1 MLKKV
6 VINYRRIMKKYLSNL
21 MIVLTL
27 ILFFTACSKDVS
39 AYYSGQVP
47 DHPRILLLK
56 GEENQ
61 VKANINTDYYWKIV
75 HDMIIA
81 ECNVIISNP
90 PVERILI
97 GRRLLDKSRE
107 ALKRIFYL
115 SYAYRMTG
123 NRAFL
128 DRAEKEM
135 LAVSAFTDWN
145 PSHFLDVAEMTMA
158 VAIGYDWLYESLS
171 ENTRQV
177 VRDAIINKGLKTS
190 LDSKY
195 NSWLRATHNWNQVCN
210 AGMTYGA
217 LAIWEYDSTL
227 ASDIINRACES
238 ILLPMEDYKPDGAYP
253 EGYGYWGYG
262 TSFNVMFISAYEKA
276 FGKKFE
282 SPATESFLKTAY
294 YMVNM
299 SGPTGQCFNYSD
311 NGSGTGLHPAMFWLA
326 SRLGDY
332 SVLYEEMKFLGQMK
346 RASDRLL
353 PAMMIWNAGITKTL
367 VKEPARLMWTGGG
380 KNPVALM
387 RTSWSNP
394 DAIFVG
400 LKGGSPRVNHG
411 HMDVGSFVMES
422 EGVRWAM
429 DFGAQDYNSLEQKGV
444 DLWNMSQNSQ
454 RWEVFRYNNFVHNT
468 LTINQQLQRVD
479 GKAEIISSSDNPDF
493 MNAVMDLAPVYSG
506 QLTSAKRGVA
516 IADRKYVIVRDEIQP
531 VSDNTTV
538 RWTMLTS
545 ASVKITDTG
554 TAELTGN
561 GKRLLLKVTQPSDAT
576 IKTWPTDPPHD
587 YDAPNPGTTLAG
599 FEIVVPAGRTT
610 AIEVLLIPGNTDP
623 SSAMGKG
630 ELKNWPA
637 VK

>member
-1 MLKKV
+1 
-6 VINYRRIMKKYLSNL
+6 MKKYLSNL

-115 SYAYRMTG
+115 SYAYRITG

-177 VRDAIINKGLKTS
+177 VRDAIINKGLKPS

>member
-1 MLKKV
+1 
-6 VINYRRIMKKYLSNL
+6 MKKYLSNL

-27 ILFFTACSKDVS
+27 ILFFTACSKDAS
-39 AYYSGQVP
+39 AHYSGQVP

-115 SYAYRMTG
+115 SYAYRITG

>member
-1 MLKKV
+1 
-6 VINYRRIMKKYLSNL
+6 MKKYLSNL

-115 SYAYRMTG
+115 SYAYRITG

>member
-1 MLKKV
+1 
-6 VINYRRIMKKYLSNL
+6 MKKYFSNL
-21 MIVLTL
+21 VVVLTL
-27 ILFFTACSKDVS
+27 ILFSTACSEDAS
-39 AYYSGQVP
+39 ALYTGQVP

-61 VKANINTDYYWKIV
+61 VKANINTEYYWKIV
-75 HDMIIA
+75 HDMIIT
-81 ECNVIISNP
+81 ECNAIISNP

-158 VAIGYDWLYESLS
+158 AAIGYDWLYESLS

-177 VRDAIINKGLKTS
+177 VRDAIINKGLKPS

-227 ASDIINRACES
+227 ASSIISRACES

-332 SVLYEEMKFLGQMK
+332 SVLYEELKFLGQMK

-353 PAMMIWNAGITKTL
+353 PAMMIWNAGITKSL
-367 VKEPARLMWTGGG
+367 VKEPVRLMWTGGG

-400 LKGGSPRVNHG
+400 FKGGSPRVNHG

-468 LTINQQLQRVD
+468 LTVNGQLQRVD
-479 GKAEIISSSDNPDF
+479 GKAEMISSSSNLQF
-493 MNAVMDLAPVYSG
+493 MNAIMDLAPVYSG
-506 QLTSAKRGVA
+506 QLTAAKRGVA
-516 IADRKYVIVRDEIQP
+516 IPDNKYVIVRDEIQP
-531 VSDNTTV
+531 ASDNTTV

-545 ASVKITDTG
+545 ASVNITG
-554 TAELTGN
+554 PGMAELTKN
-561 GKRLLLKVTQPSDAT
+561 NRKLIIKVNQPASVT
-576 IKTWPTDPPHD
+576 MKTWSTDPPHD
-587 YDAPNPGTTLAG
+587 YDAPNPGTILVG
-599 FEIVVPAGRTT
+599 FEIVVPAGKTT
-610 AIEVLLIPGNTDP
+610 ALEVLLIPGNTDP
-623 SSAMGKG
+623 SSPTGKG

-637 VK
+637 RK

>member
-1 MLKKV
+1 
-6 VINYRRIMKKYLSNL
+6 MKKYLSNL

-27 ILFFTACSKDVS
+27 ILFFTACSKDAS
-39 AYYSGQVP
+39 AHYSGQVP

-115 SYAYRMTG
+115 SYAYRITG

-177 VRDAIINKGLKTS
+177 VRDAIINKGLKPS

>member
-1 MLKKV
+1 
-6 VINYRRIMKKYLSNL
+6 
-21 MIVLTL
+21 
-27 ILFFTACSKDVS
+27 
-39 AYYSGQVP
+39 
-47 DHPRILLLK
+47 
-56 GEENQ
+56 
-61 VKANINTDYYWKIV
+61 
-75 HDMIIA
+75 
-81 ECNVIISNP
+81 
-90 PVERILI
+90 
-97 GRRLLDKSRE
+97 
-107 ALKRIFYL
+107 
-115 SYAYRMTG
+115 
-123 NRAFL
+123 
-128 DRAEKEM
+128 
-135 LAVSAFTDWN
+135 
-145 PSHFLDVAEMTMA
+145 
-158 VAIGYDWLYESLS
+158 
-171 ENTRQV
+171 
-177 VRDAIINKGLKTS
+177 
-190 LDSKY
+190 
-195 NSWLRATHNWNQVCN
+195 
-210 AGMTYGA
+210 
-217 LAIWEYDSTL
+217 
-227 ASDIINRACES
+227 
-238 ILLPMEDYKPDGAYP
+238 
-253 EGYGYWGYG
+253 
-262 TSFNVMFISAYEKA
+262 
-276 FGKKFE
+276 
-282 SPATESFLKTAY
+282 
-294 YMVNM
+294 
-299 SGPTGQCFNYSD
+299 
-311 NGSGTGLHPAMFWLA
+311 
-326 SRLGDY
+326 
-332 SVLYEEMKFLGQMK
+332 MKFLGQMK

>member
-1 MLKKV
+1 
-6 VINYRRIMKKYLSNL
+6 MKKYLSNL

-27 ILFFTACSKDVS
+27 ILFFTACSKDAS
-39 AYYSGQVP
+39 AHYSGQVP

-115 SYAYRMTG
+115 SYAYRITG

-177 VRDAIINKGLKTS
+177 VRDAIINKGLKPS

-454 RWEVFRYNNFVHNT
+454 RWKVFRYNNFVHNT
-468 LTINQQLQRVD
+468 LTVNGQLQRVD
-479 GKAEIISSSDNPDF
+479 GKAEMISSSSTPLF

-506 QLTSAKRGVA
+506 QLTEAKRGVA
-516 IADRKYVIVRDEIQP
+516 IADNKYVIVRDEIQP
-531 VSDNTTV
+531 ASDNTTV

-545 ASVKITDTG
+545 ASVNITG
-554 TAELTGN
+554 PGMAELTKN
-561 GKRLLLKVTQPSDAT
+561 NRKLIIKVNQPASVT
-576 IKTWPTDPPHD
+576 MKTWSTDPPHD
-587 YDAPNPGTTLAG
+587 YDAPNPGTILVG
-599 FEIVVPAGRTT
+599 FEIVVPAGKTT
-610 AIEVLLIPGNTDP
+610 SVEVLLIPGNTDP
-623 SSAMGKG
+623 SSVTGKG

>member
-1 MLKKV
+1 
-6 VINYRRIMKKYLSNL
+6 MKKYLSNL

>member
-1 MLKKV
+1 
-6 VINYRRIMKKYLSNL
+6 MKKYLSNL

-27 ILFFTACSKDVS
+27 ILFFTACSKDAS
-39 AYYSGQVP
+39 AHYSGQVP